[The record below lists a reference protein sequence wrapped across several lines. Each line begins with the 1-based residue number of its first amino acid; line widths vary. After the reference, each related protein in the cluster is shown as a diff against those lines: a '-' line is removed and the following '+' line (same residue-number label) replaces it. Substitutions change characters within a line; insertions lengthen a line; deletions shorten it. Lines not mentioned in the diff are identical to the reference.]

1 MFQPV
6 RLVSAAVLASAAL
19 FAGAAGA
26 VDPLVKPV
34 APGGGAVRVRLPM
47 IGKTATSAF
56 KAQIPKPKG
65 GASEVTVY
73 VSMYSGVT
81 TTIQQWK
88 AWGFDVPANR
98 NAVLPE
104 LIISGVDAA
113 PKAGKGRDVEFK
125 LAKIPVS
132 LYEAPGGDKGGISDT
147 LSIPLSLL
155 VAAGASPADT
165 RVHFADR
172 LIEFSAKSASAKK
185 LGTGAEKLADLDL
198 TDDSKLLVAHIPT
211 NAFGGLAFAAVNG
224 KTQYK
229 RPTGK
234 VENVTAGIDLNGGGI
249 LMSVSMARGCG
260 VELDSEKNPRVG
272 VVKELRFGPIAGA
285 GVKGLPKDFVL
296 RDVKV
301 DISDGEDHSHIWL
314 SSEFVEKYFKDGVL
328 AQDGNA
334 WKLHGRVKPE
344 FFDDQKNRPK

>member
-1 MFQPV
+1 MLRPA
-6 RLVSAAVLASAAL
+6 RLAALAVLASASL
-19 FAGAAGA
+19 VGA

-73 VSMYSGVT
+73 VSTYPGVT

-88 AWGFDVPANR
+88 AWGFDPANR
-98 NAVLPE
+98 NATLPE
-104 LIISGVDAA
+104 LIIPGLDAA

-125 LAKIPVS
+125 LTRIPVS

-147 LSIPLSLL
+147 LAIPLNLL
-155 VAAGASPADT
+155 VGAGGPADV

-172 LIEFSAKSASAKK
+172 LIEFSPKSASVKK
-185 LGTGAEKLADLDL
+185 LGTGAEKLADLEL
-198 TDDSKLLVAHIPT
+198 TDDAKLAVAHIPT
-211 NAFGGLAFAAVNG
+211 GAFGGLSFAAVNG

-272 VVKELRFGPIAGA
+272 VVKELRLGPIAGA

-314 SSEFVEKYFKDGVL
+314 SSEFVEKYFKDGVY
-328 AQDGNA
+328 AQDGTA